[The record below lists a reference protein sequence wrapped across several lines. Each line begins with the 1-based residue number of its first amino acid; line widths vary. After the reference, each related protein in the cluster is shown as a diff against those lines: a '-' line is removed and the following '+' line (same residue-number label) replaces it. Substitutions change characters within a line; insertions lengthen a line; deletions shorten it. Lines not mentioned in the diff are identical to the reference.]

1 MLKII
6 LPATIIFGCSAV
18 AIVTIDRANGA
29 AAIPDQPSGV
39 SVSTDNL
46 SHPGLSHPGLSQP
59 VDSQPIDSQP
69 IDSQPIDSQPIDS
82 QPIDSQPID
91 SQPIDSQPIDSQP
104 IDSQPI
110 DSQPIDSQPIDSQPI
125 DSQPI
130 KSVDVRFKESGND
143 EKPDFQKHVAPLLG
157 RLGCNGRSC
166 HGSFQGQG
174 GFQLS
179 LFGYDFNS
187 DHKALLEEGTERVN
201 LTNPLESLILV
212 KPTDEDE
219 HEGGLRYE
227 KDSWQYNLLQSWIA
241 GGGTNPKSIHKLDR
255 LVIEPSELLFDSP
268 SKKFELK
275 AIAHWKD
282 GTVEDVT
289 PLCRF
294 HSNNDSIAMINESGT
309 VSTKS
314 ISGDTHVVVSYDKAV
329 VPVPVIHPYA
339 GKSLASDSAFQ
350 GASKID
356 FLAAEKWKKLNLQ
369 PSQLSDDTMFL
380 RRVSIDITG
389 TLPTSDEIRKFV
401 ANTDSQK
408 RKKKIDELL
417 QSPAYASW
425 WTTFFCDMTENNT
438 NQLRNIA
445 FDNNLPSQQ
454 WYDWI
459 HKRVAA
465 NTPYDEMIE
474 GIVLGVS
481 RNSGESYI
489 DFCERMKEDSANESF
504 SENETMPYY
513 WMRREFR
520 DRETIAISF

>member
-46 SHPGLSHPGLSQP
+46 SHPSLSHPGLSQP
-59 VDSQPIDSQP
+59 V
-69 IDSQPIDSQPIDS
+69 
-82 QPIDSQPID
+82 
-91 SQPIDSQPIDSQP
+91 
-104 IDSQPI
+104 
-110 DSQPIDSQPIDSQPI
+110 

-275 AIAHWKD
+275 AI
-282 GTVEDVT
+282 
-289 PLCRF
+289 
-294 HSNNDSIAMINESGT
+294 
-309 VSTKS
+309 
-314 ISGDTHVVVSYDKAV
+314 
-329 VPVPVIHPYA
+329 
-339 GKSLASDSAFQ
+339 
-350 GASKID
+350 
-356 FLAAEKWKKLNLQ
+356 
-369 PSQLSDDTMFL
+369 
-380 RRVSIDITG
+380 
-389 TLPTSDEIRKFV
+389 
-401 ANTDSQK
+401 
-408 RKKKIDELL
+408 
-417 QSPAYASW
+417 
-425 WTTFFCDMTENNT
+425 
-438 NQLRNIA
+438 
-445 FDNNLPSQQ
+445 
-454 WYDWI
+454 
-459 HKRVAA
+459 
-465 NTPYDEMIE
+465 
-474 GIVLGVS
+474 
-481 RNSGESYI
+481 
-489 DFCERMKEDSANESF
+489 
-504 SENETMPYY
+504 
-513 WMRREFR
+513 
-520 DRETIAISF
+520 